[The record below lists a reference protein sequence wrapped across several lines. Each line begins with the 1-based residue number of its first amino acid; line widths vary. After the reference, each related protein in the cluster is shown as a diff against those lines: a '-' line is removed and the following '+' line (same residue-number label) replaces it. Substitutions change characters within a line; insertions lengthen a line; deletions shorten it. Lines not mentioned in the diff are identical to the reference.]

1 MLTLLTLLLASSQLN
16 LEHLSHSDRSLIQAA
31 LAAKQAHHVLNI
43 QYENCQS
50 KRDYRQAGLPD
61 AQLLRSTIETKLQL
75 PYETFLFASQEAA
88 EWQRLQPRAPLQS
101 GSCAEL
107 HLYLENLDQYELH
120 LFSLEI
126 AEPITNSLTDNKSNE
141 VSEQQLQLLRG
152 YLQRANSVA
161 IARVFDR
168 TQLNAIEQANFL
180 HPDYQSRYIFRL
192 EQGWRNVMP
201 IYMGMHSQFNEQN
214 IAKQASEWLIFLDTQ
229 KQFIAARPLSEASML
244 IKELGTA
251 DWLFDLNGNLL
262 RK

>member
-16 LEHLSHSDRSLIQAA
+16 LEHLSLSDRSLIQAA
-31 LAAKQAHHVLNI
+31 LAAKQAHHVLSI

-50 KRDYRQAGLPD
+50 QRDYRQAGLPD
-61 AQLLRSTIETKLQL
+61 AQLLRKAIEAKLQL
-75 PYETFLFASQEAA
+75 PYQTFLFASQQAA
-88 EWQRLQPRAPLQS
+88 EWQRLQPREPLQP
-101 GSCAEL
+101 GSCEEL
-107 HLYLENLDQYELH
+107 HLYRENLDQYELQ
-120 LFSLEI
+120 LFALEI
-126 AEPITNSLTDNKSNE
+126 AEPITNSLTDNSNNE
-141 VSEQQLQLLRG
+141 TSEQIQLLRG

-192 EQGWRNVMP
+192 EQGWRNIMP
-201 IYMGMHSQFNEQN
+201 IYMGMHSQFNEQT
-214 IAKQASEWLIFLDTQ
+214 IANQASEWLIFLDIQ
-229 KQFIAARPLSEASML
+229 KQFIAARPLSEASIL
-244 IKELGTA
+244 LKELGTA